1 MVGISELFKISM
13 NKHEISRRL
22 VYNKAIFA
30 KVKIWLN
37 LVGGQKVLAAGK
49 YLVSSVWS
57 MIIRYVPLFG
67 PKKGNNYENI

>member
-49 YLVSSVWS
+49 YLVLKCLEHDNTICSFIWS
-57 MIIRYVPLFG
+57 
-67 PKKGNNYENI
+67 KKGE

>member
-13 NKHEISRRL
+13 NKHEM

-30 KVKIWLN
+30 KVKICLN

-49 YLVSSVWS
+49 NLVLKCLEHDNT
-57 MIIRYVPLFG
+57 IC